1 MFFISHRGNLNGPNP
16 MKENS
21 VEYINNAL
29 SKSFDVEIDLWFKN
43 NNFFLGHDE
52 PKYEI
57 DLNFLKKPGLWIH
70 AKNLEC
76 FYQLSN
82 FDLNFFWHEDDKITI
97 TSKGFFWNY
106 PGTLL
111 SKKSICVL
119 PEKSDIK
126 EVDCLGYCSDFIKD
140 FHDRYNNI

>member
-1 MFFISHRGNLNGPNP
+1 MFFISHRGNLTGPNP

-21 VEYINNAL
+21 VEYIDNAL

-126 EVDCLGYCSDFIKD
+126 EVDCLGYCSDFIED

>member
-1 MFFISHRGNLNGPNP
+1 MFFISHRGNLTGPNP

-126 EVDCLGYCSDFIKD
+126 EVDCLGYCSDFIED

>member
-1 MFFISHRGNLNGPNP
+1 MFFISHRGNLTGPNP

-76 FYQLSN
+76 FYELSN

-126 EVDCLGYCSDFIKD
+126 EIDCLGYCSDFIKD

>member
-1 MFFISHRGNLNGPNP
+1 MFFISHRGNLTGPNP

-82 FDLNFFWHEDDKITI
+82 FDLNFFWHEEDKITI

-140 FHDRYNNI
+140 IHDRHNNI

>member
-1 MFFISHRGNLNGPNP
+1 MFFISHRGNLTGPNP

-43 NNFFLGHDE
+43 KNFFLGHDE

-119 PEKSDIK
+119 PEHSDIK
-126 EVDCLGYCSDFIKD
+126 
-140 FHDRYNNI
+140 

>member
-1 MFFISHRGNLNGPNP
+1 MFFISHRGNLTGPNP

-140 FHDRYNNI
+140 FHDRYNNF

>member
-1 MFFISHRGNLNGPNP
+1 MFFISHRGNLTGPNP

>member
-1 MFFISHRGNLNGPNP
+1 MFFISHRGNLTGPNP

-29 SKSFDVEIDLWFKN
+29 SKSFDVEIDLWFMN

-82 FDLNFFWHEDDKITI
+82 FDLNFFWHEEDKITI

>member
-29 SKSFDVEIDLWFKN
+29 SKKFDVEIDLWFKN

-82 FDLNFFWHEDDKITI
+82 FDLNFFWHEEDKITI

>member
-1 MFFISHRGNLNGPNP
+1 MFFISHRGNLTGPNP

-82 FDLNFFWHEDDKITI
+82 FDLNFFWHEEDKITI